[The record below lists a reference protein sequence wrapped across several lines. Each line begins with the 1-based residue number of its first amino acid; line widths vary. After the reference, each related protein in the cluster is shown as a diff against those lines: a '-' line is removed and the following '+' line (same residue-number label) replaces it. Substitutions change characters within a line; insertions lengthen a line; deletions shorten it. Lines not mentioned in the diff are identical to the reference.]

1 MNMMYLVKL
10 QGTNDYSMFGFIM
23 WTEQIEH
30 AKRYTY
36 IEAMQLIKTIPEH
49 IGVGK
54 LIEAS

>member
-1 MNMMYLVKL
+1 MMYLVKL